1 MPVNYE
7 QIQKH
12 IHTLGEKAPSHFK
25 SISRKIQQA
34 QAEFARISSKSED
47 MKQRIEQ
54 YRSSHP
60 GYRCAVP
67 VKENMLESFPAPQTS
82 SDFVLLSADGSQVTP
97 SHHEAVEFGVVNI
110 GVFRYCPT
118 EPARELTTTD
128 LLFFE
133 TVETDDGLVSEEY
146 ISLKRDHKE
155 RQMLLELA
163 EEESKKVVTLTD
175 GPLEIFGEPKKIQEY
190 QALFDDYLAALH
202 RLAGLDAAAA
212 GYVDK
217 PRADLV
223 VRMLELTLLST
234 SDFSAPSFKRK
245 LAGVTDTH
253 IFEGFLQ
260 PGERSAILG
269 IQSLSIEKFT
279 GELAL
284 HFFYLN
290 VGRKDHPSLA
300 RVEIP
305 AWVAQKKEL
314 VDLLHL
320 VLWEQS
326 QMLGTRPYPYALHRA
341 HEIAI
346 VKFEEKEHISALIQA
361 ELLRQ
366 GIDPLQKSN
375 KQSAKDLPGKK
386 RYGK

>member
-12 IHTLGEKAPSHFK
+12 ILAMGEKAPTHFK
-25 SISRKIQQA
+25 SISQKIQQTRD
-34 QAEFARISSKSED
+34 EFARVSWKSEE
-47 MKQRIEQ
+47 MQQRIEQ

-60 GYRCAVP
+60 GYRCALP
-67 VKENMLESFPAPQTS
+67 SIENLLGSFPAPNTS
-82 SDFVLLSADGSQVTP
+82 LDFVLLSADGSQVTP
-97 SHHEAVEFGVVNI
+97 SHHDAVEFGVVNI
-110 GVFRYCPT
+110 GIFRFCPS
-118 EPARELTTTD
+118 EPAREFTATD
-128 LLFFE
+128 LLYFE
-133 TVETDDGLVSEEY
+133 NVETDDGLVNEDF
-146 ISLKRDHKE
+146 ISLKRDLQE
-155 RQMLLELA
+155 RQMLLDLA
-163 EEESKKVVTLTD
+163 GKETKKVITLTD
-175 GPLEIFGEPKKIQEY
+175 GPLEIFGEPKKMVEY
-190 QALFDDYLAALH
+190 QTLFDDYLATL
-202 RLAGLDAAAA
+202 RNLAKLETVTA

-223 VRMLELTLLST
+223 VRMLELSLLS
-234 SDFSAPSFKRK
+234 SCDFSAPAFMRK
-245 LAGVTDTH
+245 LAGVTDTN
-253 IFEGFLQ
+253 IFDVLLL

-269 IQSLSIEKFT
+269 IQSLSSAKFSN
-279 GELAL
+279 ELAL

-290 VGRKDHPSLA
+290 LGRKDHPSLA

-326 QMLGTRPYPYALHRA
+326 QMLGTHPYPYALHRA
-341 HEIAI
+341 HEIAL
-346 VKFEEKEHISALIQA
+346 VKFEEKEHISSLIQA
-361 ELLRQ
+361 ELLRK
-366 GIDPLQKSN
+366 GINPVQKSN